1 MAPIGGNF
9 PTIDLHVH
17 LRGTIDH
24 ATAFNLAKKN
34 QIHIASK
41 YLKPGG
47 GYVWN
52 DFEQFLN
59 VYDQIGRV
67 VRTAEDLYAIAIS
80 YLTRCASEGTIYV
93 ELMLSP
99 GHSVL
104 NGIPF
109 EAQINAMETAFEHAR
124 LAAGIEGGLIV
135 TCVRH
140 RGPDEA
146 IAIAEQTVQNLSPAV
161 IGFGLTG
168 NELLFDA
175 ADFKGAFQ
183 VAEEAGLGLTAH
195 TGEWR
200 DAASVLYTVEQLN
213 LSRVGHGIRALEDRT
228 ILEALVERNIGFE
241 VCLSSNLALMPHC
254 SQLKHPLREMLAA
267 GCKISL
273 ATDDPAFFSTSPN
286 REYSI
291 AKKSFDLSASELR
304 QITCDS
310 IEMSFGRADT
320 KMRLRKKIHDWDVL
334 GALK

>member
-1 MAPIGGNF
+1 MAPLGVI

-24 ATAFNLAKKN
+24 ATALALAKKN
-34 QIHIASK
+34 SVDIASQ
-41 YLKPGG
+41 YLKPDG
-47 GYVWN
+47 GYAWN
-52 DFEQFLN
+52 DFEEFLN

-67 VRTAEDLYAIAIS
+67 VRTAEDIYAIAIS
-80 YLTRCASEGTIYV
+80 YLKRCASAGTIYV

-109 EAQINAMETAFEHAR
+109 EEQINAVETAFKHAR
-124 LAAGIEGGLIV
+124 HEAGIEGGLIV

-146 IAIAEQTVQNLSPAV
+146 IAMAEQTVQISSPAV

-175 ADFKGAFQ
+175 VEFKAAFQ
-183 VAEEAGLGLTAH
+183 VAGEAGLGLTAH
-195 TGEWR
+195 AGEWC
-200 DAASVLYTVEQLN
+200 DAASVLHTVEQLN
-213 LSRVGHGIRALEDRT
+213 LSRVGHGIRATEDKAVLEK
-228 ILEALVERNIGFE
+228 LVERNVGFE
-241 VCLSSNLALMPHC
+241 VCLSSNLALAPRY
-254 SQLKHPLREMLAA
+254 SLLNHPLGDMLAA

-273 ATDDPAFFSTSPN
+273 ATDDPAFFNTTPD

-291 AKKSFDLSASELR
+291 AEKAFKLSPSQLR
-304 QITCDS
+304 QITRDS
-310 IEMSFGRADT
+310 IEMSFGRNDT
-320 KMRLRKKIHDWDVL
+320 KMRLRQTIDELDVL
-334 GALK
+334 GRHK